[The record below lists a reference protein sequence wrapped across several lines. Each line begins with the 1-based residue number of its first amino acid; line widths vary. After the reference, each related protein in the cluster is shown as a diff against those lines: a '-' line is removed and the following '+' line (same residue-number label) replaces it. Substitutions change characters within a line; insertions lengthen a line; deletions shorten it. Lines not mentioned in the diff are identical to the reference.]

1 MYLRFLTCYL
11 QRAGILYTNAAIRLP
26 IKDHVEVIDNIAEQC
41 HVQYLIG
48 ACKNSEDGLDQ
59 HGVDLGKKVVG
70 TQKKRLVKDHTTKF
84 HSIFFVSPT

>member
-1 MYLRFLTCYL
+1 MTCYL

-41 HVQYLIG
+41 HVQYLIA

-70 TQKKRLVKDHTTKF
+70 TQKKTLVKDHTTKF